1 MGSHLNRDDINNIL
15 MNIDMNKKKINILT
29 LVYILL
35 MIINICIIIIGIKTF
50 F

>member
-1 MGSHLNRDDINNIL
+1 MGSHLNHDDINNIL